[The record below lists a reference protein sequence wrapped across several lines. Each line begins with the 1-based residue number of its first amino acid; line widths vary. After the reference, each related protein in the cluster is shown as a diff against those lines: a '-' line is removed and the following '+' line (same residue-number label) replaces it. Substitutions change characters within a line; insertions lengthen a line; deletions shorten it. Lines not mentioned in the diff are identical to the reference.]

1 MSQQSHETPHP
12 FGYALPVTT
21 PAHRPGAAR
30 SEYSF
35 LQQETIPMQALK
47 KARKL
52 IEKKPEKASALA
64 LSQLILALESESPYN
79 LSSLY
84 QMDYDDFELALEV
97 IKDWRL
103 DRYYSTKAVLLD
115 LSMQIDE
122 TAGKAKKEDTVPA

>member
-1 MSQQSHETPHP
+1 
-12 FGYALPVTT
+12 
-21 PAHRPGAAR
+21 
-30 SEYSF
+30 
-35 LQQETIPMQALK
+35 MQALK

-52 IEKKPEKASALA
+52 IEKKPEKSSALA

-84 QMDYDDFELALEV
+84 QMDYHDFELALEV

-122 TAGKAKKEDTVPA
+122 TAGKLKQEDAGTA

>member
-1 MSQQSHETPHP
+1 
-12 FGYALPVTT
+12 
-21 PAHRPGAAR
+21 
-30 SEYSF
+30 
-35 LQQETIPMQALK
+35 MQALK

-52 IEKKPEKASALA
+52 IEKKPEKSSALA

>member
-1 MSQQSHETPHP
+1 
-12 FGYALPVTT
+12 
-21 PAHRPGAAR
+21 
-30 SEYSF
+30 
-35 LQQETIPMQALK
+35 MQALK

-52 IEKKPEKASALA
+52 IEKKPEKSSALA

-122 TAGKAKKEDTVPA
+122 TAGKLKQEDAGTA